1 MRSKS
6 DQSLKVGCEYQAQD
20 TKGLGEK
27 IRDVELRT
35 RYHNDNGLQ
44 QDDTNVDLD
53 KALGQRFDT
62 GFFPGSGLYPGNFL
76 LGRQHILPQASGDI
90 MEIGVRRGR
99 NLPYYKS
106 DKVRS
111 YIGVD
116 HSPNVRKICHMA
128 RKVNFPV
135 EVVTSMPDALSLPSE
150 SMDCVVSTYT
160 LCSVKH
166 PQKVM
171 SEIWRVLRPGGMLLF
186 CEEGRHPSRHVAFLQ
201 DKLTPLWRRF
211 SFGRSL
217 NRNMF
222 RLISGAGFKMDF
234 FEMDRPPLKP
244 LILGYHYAGIAV
256 KT

>member
-1 MRSKS
+1 MRSKG
-6 DQSLKVGCEYQAQD
+6 DQSFKVQREKEAFD
-20 TKGLGEK
+20 KRLMDNEKGDAA
-27 IRDVELRT
+27 RNTCYR
-35 RYHNDNGLQ
+35 NDNGPQ
-44 QDDTNVDLD
+44 KDRFNEVFD
-53 KALGQRFDT
+53 KALGQQRFDL
-62 GFFPGSGLYPGNFL
+62 GLYPGNFL

-90 MEIGVRRGR
+90 LELGVRRGR
-99 NLPYYKS
+99 NLPFYKPQ
-106 DKVRS
+106 KVRS
-111 YIGVD
+111 FVGVD
-116 HSPNVRKICHMA
+116 HSPNVRQICQMA

-135 EVVTSMPDALSLPSE
+135 EVVASMPDALSLPSE

-244 LILGYHYAGIAV
+244 PILGYHYAGIAV
-256 KT
+256 KL

>member
-6 DQSLKVGCEYQAQD
+6 DQSLNVRRDKEALKPKLIDTEIQD
-20 TKGLGEK
+20 T
-27 IRDVELRT
+27 ELKT
-35 RYHNDNGLQ
+35 RYEDDAGLQ
-44 QDDTNVDLD
+44 KDGLHFVFD
-53 KALGQRFDT
+53 KALGHRFD
-62 GFFPGSGLYPGNFL
+62 FGLYPGNFL

-106 DKVRS
+106 QKVRS
-111 YIGVD
+111 FIGVD
-116 HSPNVRKICHMA
+116 HSPNVRQICQMA
-128 RKVNFPV
+128 EKVNFPV

-160 LCSVKH
+160 LCSVNH
-166 PQKVM
+166 PQQVI

-186 CEEGRHPSRHVAFLQ
+186 CEQGRHPSRHVAFLQ

-222 RLISGAGFKMDF
+222 RLISAAGFKMDF
-234 FEMDRPPLKP
+234 FEMDRLPLKP

-256 KT
+256 KP